1 MGAILKFFALGKR
14 RSIFK
19 FTIDTRKI
27 VSGATDGSQ
36 NNLTFRLPTRQW
48 DYNNCIIKVSDGRP
62 DVSITSSSPDNS
74 LFFTLNFTTAGIY
87 QVTIIGTLLFNFS
100 VVSSSVAYGYD
111 KLKIISIDNWGNSMN
126 FGESAFF
133 GCSNLYINAQNTLVL
148 PVDSSDF
155 FRGIGG
161 FNTSLTLLDTT
172 KVKNTLRMVN
182 NTTTNLAGQLNPFWQ
197 SLVSFSNVY
206 SGNTFDTS
214 VNKIEIISSTLQTL
228 DTPWDMVVF
237 QNTGTIEL
245 VLDTPNLKKMFRV
258 FRNGQVRTRCHA
270 GRINVSK
277 VTDPS
282 SWLTGT
288 LTTAQI
294 DATLL
299 GWANNP
305 DKMIAGVTWNWN
317 GSKYSNNPAVIA
329 AYNKITV
336 EWGVIFTNLTM
347 A

>member
-48 DYNNCIIKVSDGRP
+48 ASNNCIIKVSDGRP
-62 DVSITSSSPDNS
+62 DISINS
-74 LFFTLNFTTAGIY
+74 GITDSNPNFTLTFSTAGIY

-100 VVSSSVAYGYD
+100 VVSSSVVYGYD
-111 KLKIISIDNWGNSMN
+111 KLKIISIDNWGNLMN
-126 FGESAFF
+126 FGSASFLD
-133 GCSNLYINAQNTLVL
+133 CSNLYINAQNTLVL
-148 PVDSSDF
+148 PADSSDF

-172 KVKNTLRMVN
+172 KVANTLRMIN
-182 NTTTNLAGQLNPFWQ
+182 SITTNLTGQLNPFWQ
-197 SLVSFSNVY
+197 SLVTFSSVY
-206 SGNTFDTS
+206 SGNIFDTS
-214 VNKIEIISSTLQTL
+214 VNKIEIISSTLQNL

-258 FRNGQVRTRCHA
+258 FRNGQVKTRCHA
-270 GRINVSK
+270 GRIDVRN
-277 VTDPS
+277 VTDTNG
-282 SWLTGT
+282 WMTGAF
-288 LTTAQI
+288 TTAQT

-299 GWANNP
+299 GWANLP
-305 DKMIAGVTWNWN
+305 FMQAGVTWNWN

>member
-1 MGAILKFFALGKR
+1 MGAILKFFTLGKR

-19 FTIDTRKI
+19 FTIDTRNI

-62 DVSITSSSPDNS
+62 DISITSDTLDYSSK
-74 LFFTLNFTTAGIY
+74 FTLTFSTEGIY
-87 QVTIIGTLLFNFS
+87 QVTIIGKLIFNFLT
-100 VVSSSVAYGYD
+100 SSSGIAYGYD

-126 FGESAFF
+126 FGAFAF
-133 GCSNLYINAQNTLVL
+133 YGCSNLYINAQNTLVL

-182 NTTTNLAGQLNPFWQ
+182 NITTNLAGQLNPFWQ
-197 SLVSFSNVY
+197 SLIAFSNVY

-228 DTPWDMVVF
+228 ETPWDMVVF

-270 GRINVSK
+270 GRIDVRN
-277 VTDPS
+277 VTDANG
-282 SWLTGT
+282 WLSGT
-288 LTTAQI
+288 LTTAQV

-299 GWANNP
+299 GWANLP
-305 DKMIAGVTWNWN
+305 FMQAGVTWNWN

-329 AYNKITV
+329 ALNKITNN
-336 EWGVIFTNLTM
+336 WGVIFTNLTM